1 MANIE
6 VGKVFPLY
14 SASTGT
20 CVIGVGNIASSASAP
35 INGTSVIRS
44 IVRTT
49 KAGGDGVPTAKII
62 APTGTVAGAVWSIQ
76 VNSTSATDTSTY
88 SVYWVNEYQASPNF
102 VQGVAATAAPCQFAP

>member
-14 SASTGT
+14 SASSGALAA
-20 CVIGVGNIASSASAP
+20 GVATIASSATVP

-49 KAGGDGVPTAKII
+49 KAGTDGVPTARIVI
-62 APTGTVAGAVWSIQ
+62 PTGAGAGAVWSIA
-76 VNSTSATDTSTY
+76 VASSNAADTSTY
-88 SVYWVNEYQASPNF
+88 SVYWVNEYQASPNL